1 MKSILSEGNDQSK
14 LLVES
19 NEILLE
25 ILWGMRNTT
34 QTL

>member
-14 LLVES
+14 LLIES
-19 NEILLE
+19 NETLLE
-25 ILWGMRNTT
+25 ISWRMRNTN

>member
-1 MKSILSEGNDQSK
+1 MKSTLREGNDQSK

-25 ILWGMRNTT
+25 ISWRMRNTN

>member
-25 ILWGMRNTT
+25 ISWRMRNTS